1 MAASA
6 FPTRPPA
13 PMTIALGTAA
23 AILVD
28 AQQVVNDDLKFLEF
42 VLLMRQK
49 EYGES

>member
-1 MAASA
+1 M
-6 FPTRPPA
+6 
-13 PMTIALGTAA
+13 MIALGTAA

-42 VLLMRQK
+42 LVLLLMRQK

>member
-1 MAASA
+1 M
-6 FPTRPPA
+6 
-13 PMTIALGTAA
+13 MIALGTAA

-28 AQQVVNDDLKFLEF
+28 AQQVVNDDLKFLKFLEF